1 MWSLFVG
8 RLVDWWKLIIGIVLA
23 ALPVIAYV
31 FGRKD
36 GRSLEKEKVMEDVVR
51 TEKERADFYKNIGE
65 ASNEAQANRPANRD
79 ELTQRLRQHGL

>member
-1 MWSLFVG
+1 MWSLILGRFVS
-8 RLVDWWKLIIGIVLA
+8 WWKLALGVALA

-36 GRSLEKEKVMEDVVR
+36 GKTIEREKVMEDAVQS
-51 TEKERADFYKNIGE
+51 EAERADFYKNIGE
-65 ASNEAQANRPANRD
+65 AASEAQANRPANRD